1 MDLDSYTE
9 ILYSVHFNQ
18 PTFGAILSA
27 VIAILLLGA
36 SGFISAS
43 EIAFFSLEPN
53 DLKELDPDKNQKD
66 ETILTLLGKTDR
78 LLATILIANNF
89 VNVAV
94 VMLLNFF
101 FLQVLN
107 FGDAK
112 ILQFVFQT
120 VVLTFMLLLFGEIMP
135 KIYATNNS
143 LSFARKSGSV
153 LTFCERIFR
162 PLSSLM
168 VKSTRFVNKLIIKK
182 NVNISMDELSH
193 ALELTSHEIKDEKD
207 ILEGII
213 NFGDKMVSE
222 IMISRLDMSAIDINL
237 KFREVVD
244 RIIKLGYSRMPVYAE
259 TQDHIKGVL
268 YIKDL
273 LPYIDRG
280 DTFKWQTLIRPAY
293 FVPES
298 KMIDSL
304 LEDFQKRKIH
314 MAIVVDE
321 YGGTAGL
328 VTMEDVLEE
337 IVGDI
342 SDEYDEEDKQFT
354 RIDAN
359 TFEFEGRILLND
371 FFKVTDIDAEEF
383 EDVVGEADT
392 LAGLLLEIKG
402 DFPARREIISHAGH
416 RFQVL
421 EMDKHRILRIKFIKK
436 SE

>member
-9 ILYSVHFNQ
+9 LLHSVHFIQ

-53 DLKELDPDKNQKD
+53 DLKELDPDKDRKD
-66 ETILTLLGKTDR
+66 ETILSLLGKTDR

-101 FLQVLN
+101 FLQVLD
-107 FGDAK
+107 FGGAK
-112 ILQFVFQT
+112 ILQFIFQT
-120 VVLTFMLLLFGEIMP
+120 IVLTFLLLLFGEIMP
-135 KIYATNNS
+135 KIYATNHA
-143 LSFARKSGSV
+143 LTFARKSSGV
-153 LTFCERIFR
+153 LSFCEKIFR
-162 PLSSLM
+162 PLTSVM
-168 VKSTRFVNKLIIKK
+168 VRSTQFVNKLIIKK

-237 KFREVVD
+237 KFRDVVE
-244 RIIKLGYSRMPVYAE
+244 RIIHLGYSRMPVYAE

-304 LEDFQKRKIH
+304 LEDFQKKKIH

-359 TFEFEGRILLND
+359 TFEFEGKILLND
-371 FFKVTDIDAEEF
+371 FFKVTDIDADEF

-402 DFPARREIISHAGH
+402 DFPVRREFIGHAGH

-421 EMDKHRILRIKFIKK
+421 EIDKHRILRIKFIKK

>member
-9 ILYSVHFNQ
+9 LLYSVHFNQ
-18 PTFGAILSA
+18 PTLGAILSA
-27 VIAILLLGA
+27 VIAIFLLGA

-53 DLKELDPDKNQKD
+53 DLKELDPDKNKKD
-66 ETILTLLGKTDR
+66 KTILSLLGKTDR

-101 FLQVLN
+101 FIQVLN
-107 FGDAK
+107 FGEAK
-112 ILQFVFQT
+112 IPQFIFQT
-120 VVLTFMLLLFGEIMP
+120 VILTFMLLLFGEIMP
-135 KIYATNNS
+135 KIYATSHS
-143 LSFARKSGSV
+143 LAFARKSGGV
-153 LTFCERIFR
+153 LTLCEKIFR
-162 PLSSLM
+162 PLSSVM

-222 IMISRLDMSAIDINL
+222 IMISRLDMAAIDINS
-237 KFREVVD
+237 KFRDVVE
-244 RIIKLGYSRMPVYAE
+244 RIIQLGYSRMPVYAE

-273 LPYIDRG
+273 LPYIERT

-342 SDEYDEEDKQFT
+342 SDEYDDEDKQFT
-354 RIDAN
+354 RIDSN
-359 TFEFEGRILLND
+359 TFEFEGKILLND
-371 FFKVTDIDAEEF
+371 FFKITEIETEEF

-392 LAGLLLEIKG
+392 LAGLILEIKG
-402 DFPARREIISHAGH
+402 DFPARRETITHAGH

-421 EMDKHRILRIKFIKK
+421 EMDKHRILRVKLILKT
-436 SE
+436 E

>member
-1 MDLDSYTE
+1 MDSDSFTE
-9 ILYSVHFNQ
+9 LLSSVHFIT
-18 PTFGAILSA
+18 PTFGSIVSLTVA
-27 VIAILLLGA
+27 VFLLFA

-43 EIAFFSLEPN
+43 EVAFFSLEPN
-53 DLKELDPDKNQKD
+53 DLKELDADKNPKD
-66 ETILTLLGKTDR
+66 TSVLNLLSKPDR

-89 VNVAV
+89 VNVAI
-94 VMLLNFF
+94 VMLLNVF

-107 FGDAK
+107 FGEAQ
-112 ILQFVFQT
+112 IIQFIFQT
-120 VVLTFMLLLFGEIMP
+120 VILTFLLLLFGEIMP
-135 KIYATNNS
+135 KIYATNHS
-143 LSFARKSGSV
+143 LSFSRRSAGV
-153 LTFCERIFR
+153 LIFLR
-162 PLSSLM
+162 TIFKPVSSIM
-168 VKSTRFVNKLIIKK
+168 VRSTQFVNKLIIKK
-182 NVNISMDELSH
+182 NINISMDELSH

-222 IMISRLDMSAIDINL
+222 IMISRLDMAAIEINS
-237 KFREVVD
+237 KFRDIVD
-244 RIIKLGYSRMPVYAE
+244 QIIKLGYSRMPVYAD
-259 TQDHIKGVL
+259 THDHIKGVL

-273 LPYIDRG
+273 LPYLDRG

-304 LEDFQKRKIH
+304 LEEFQKRKIH

-342 SDEYDEEDKQFT
+342 SDEYDDEDKQYIK
-354 RIDAN
+354 IDKN
-359 TFEFEGRILLND
+359 NYIFEGKILLND
-371 FFKVTDIDAEEF
+371 FYKVVDLDEEYF
-383 EDVVGEADT
+383 EDVIGEADT

-402 DFPARREIISHAGH
+402 DFPTRREIITH
-416 RFQVL
+416 RNCHFQVM
-421 EMDKHRILRIKFIKK
+421 EMDKHRILRIKFTVTP
-436 SE
+436 E